1 MAVRFEVLDDSGE
14 PREDKCLVLDG
25 TRILIGRGPA
35 CDVRLPE
42 VSVSLRHASVEVSG
56 GRVQVRDERSTNGTM
71 LGRDRVRPV
80 APMTLDK
87 TSVIRVG
94 RVRLRVTIGTFAPET
109 EPSISARQIAYGL
122 VAEALEERGLD
133 ATPVMRCVAGEDEG
147 ATLRLAEEGRA
158 YRVGREDHVDLVLTD
173 NDVSRDHAQLTLR
186 GGVVLL
192 RDLNSKNGTLLGEVE
207 LSSKRDVPWKLGA
220 TLTIGHDEFLLD
232 DPLGK
237 ALAAIE
243 AEPDAIVPDEADSD
257 NAGSESHADNEAPT
271 PKPAPKRRAPER
283 VSTSMQSA
291 DIAPTRA
298 ELAILVTSLV
308 VLALSAVGLVLV
320 LRR

>member
-1 MAVRFEVLDDSGE
+1 MAVRFEVLDESGE
-14 PREDKCLVLDG
+14 PREDKVLVLDG

-42 VSVSLRHASVEVSG
+42 VSVSLRHASIEVSG
-56 GRVQVRDERSTNGTM
+56 GRVQVRDERSTNGTF

-87 TSVIRVG
+87 TSTVRVG
-94 RVRLRVTIGTFAPET
+94 RVRLRISVGTFAPES
-109 EPSISARQIAYGL
+109 EPSIAARQLAYGL
-122 VAEALEERGLD
+122 VAEALEERGID
-133 ATPVMRCVAGEDEG
+133 VTPVARCVAGEDEG
-147 ATLRLAEEGRA
+147 VTLRLEEDGRA
-158 YRVGREDHVDLVLTD
+158 YRIGREDYVDLILKD
-173 NDVSRDHAQLTLR
+173 GDVSREHSQLTRR

-207 LSSKRDVPWKLGA
+207 ISSKRDIPWKLGA
-220 TLTIGHDEFLLD
+220 TLTLGHDEFLLD

-243 AEPDAIVPDEADSD
+243 SEPDAILADEPEPEPEPAVAADEDEA
-257 NAGSESHADNEAPT
+257 
-271 PKPAPKRRAPER
+271 PKPAPAPKRRPADRGAPS
-283 VSTSMQSA
+283 VQTA

-308 VLALSAVGLVLV
+308 VLGMSAIGLALV